1 LSYRILTTGLDILG
15 RQDPFPSYKFSV
27 YIENVFVAKFLEVS
41 GLGGELDIEEIKEGG
56 ENNFVYKFPKTTK
69 YGNLIL
75 KRGLTHSIELY
86 DWFSKISKGETQNIQ
101 RSILITLD
109 SPKKIPEKTWYIQN
123 AYPIKW
129 SVNDLNAKQDDLM
142 IESIE
147 LVHQG
152 IEEVE

>member
-1 LSYRILTTGLDILG
+1 MTRTSDPFHSYR
-15 RQDPFPSYKFSV
+15 FSV
-27 YIENVFVAKFLEVS
+27 DIDNVSVAKFSEVS

-56 ENNFVYKFPKTTK
+56 ENNFVFKFPKTTK

-75 KRGLTHSIELY
+75 KQGITDSVEMY

-101 RSILITLD
+101 RSIHITLN
-109 SPKKIPEKTWYIQN
+109 SLEQNPVKTWHIQN

-129 SVNDLNAKQDDLM
+129 SVTDLNAKQDDLM

-147 LVHQG
+147 FVHQG
-152 IEEVE
+152 IEEVK